1 MKPFPLCQCQR
12 RPHVGNIVIPLWL
25 CLLLTPIAMNHMGPF
40 TNAALNT
47 AGGDGS
53 KSLCSPQKALQWN
66 SMFGGVCKHK
76 RSHILHKD
84 KDACLFL
91 HSQYIMKT
99 LLKTP
104 ILHTVHIG
112 PQLCVCGDP
121 SGTHHTVK
129 CQPGGELRKNGV

>member
-66 SMFGGVCKHK
+66 SMFGGG
-76 RSHILHKD
+76 LQTQT
-84 KDACLFL
+84 F
-91 HSQYIMKT
+91 
-99 LLKTP
+99 
-104 ILHTVHIG
+104 
-112 PQLCVCGDP
+112 
-121 SGTHHTVK
+121 THESLSVTAV
-129 CQPGGELRKNGV
+129 QR